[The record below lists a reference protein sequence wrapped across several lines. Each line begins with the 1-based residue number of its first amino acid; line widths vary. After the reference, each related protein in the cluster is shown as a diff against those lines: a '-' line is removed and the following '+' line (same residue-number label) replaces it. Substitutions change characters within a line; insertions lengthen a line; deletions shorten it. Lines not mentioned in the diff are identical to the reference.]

1 MTSGGPPG
9 RFAEQVAE
17 LRRKIA
23 RMEGRTA
30 AAVPA
35 PAGATRAAAPLDG
48 GAECANGAGVHWRM
62 CRDWPA
68 HFRHGNAD
76 VGALSEL
83 PASLLEV
90 LSEESGWA
98 VPPERW
104 AFVDTETSGL
114 AGGSGTFAFLVG
126 GGAITA
132 SGFEVHQFFMREPGE
147 EASLLDGFTEWL
159 SAFDVLVTYNG
170 RAFDIPLLETRYR
183 LARRKPPFAR
193 LRHIDL
199 LYSARR
205 LWRLA
210 LERCRLQDLEV
221 RILGFER
228 VGDTPGSLIPQL
240 YFDFLRTGN
249 AGPLNGVFEHNA
261 LDILSLACLAAIV
274 PAAFREPARLRSAAE
289 MLGIARWL
297 RNEQRFEEALALMRE
312 AVKRPLAEPLLYDTL
327 WHTADIERRLG
338 HAAAAVALWSELST
352 VANPWRAQAL
362 ERLAIHYE
370 HRERNPAMALELTRA
385 AMALG
390 VTEALE
396 KRLHRLERAVRRPRS
411 ARLL

>member
-1 MTSGGPPG
+1 MDPAHPPG
-9 RFAEQVAE
+9 RLQEQLAE

-23 RMEGRTA
+23 RIEARSP
-30 AAVPA
+30 VVRPA
-35 PAGATRAAAPLDG
+35 DPAGLSEGEEAA
-48 GAECANGAGVHWRM
+48 NTAGVHWRM
-62 CRDWPA
+62 RRSWPS

-76 VGALSEL
+76 VGALCEL
-83 PASLLEV
+83 PPSLLDV
-90 LSEESGWA
+90 LTEETGWS

-126 GGAITA
+126 GGAITPG
-132 SGFEVHQFFMREPGE
+132 GFVVDQFFLREPAE
-147 EASLLDGFTEWL
+147 EASQLEGFTEWL
-159 SAFDVLVTYNG
+159 SGFDVMVTYNG

-183 LARRKPPFAR
+183 LARMRPPFTR

-228 VGDTPGSLIPQL
+228 VGDTPGALIPQL

-249 AGPLNGVFEHNA
+249 ARPLEGVFEHNA
-261 LDILSLACLAAIV
+261 LDILSLACLAGIV
-274 PAAFREPARLRSAAE
+274 PAAFRDPARLRSAAE

-312 AVKRPLAEPLLYDTL
+312 AVKRPLAEALLFETL
-327 WHTADIERRLG
+327 WHMGDIERRLDR
-338 HAAAAVALWSELST
+338 HDAAVALWSELST

-370 HRERNPAMALELTRA
+370 HRERNPAMALEMTRA
-385 AMALG
+385 ALAIEPS
-390 VTEALE
+390 EALI
-396 KRLHRLERAVRRPRS
+396 KRLHRLQLRANRPKS
-411 ARLL
+411 GRLL